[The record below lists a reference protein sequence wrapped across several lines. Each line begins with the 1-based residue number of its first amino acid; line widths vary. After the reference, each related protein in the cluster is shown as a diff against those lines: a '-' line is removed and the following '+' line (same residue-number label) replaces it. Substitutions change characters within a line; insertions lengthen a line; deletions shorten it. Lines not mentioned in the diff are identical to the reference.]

1 MGKNISNF
9 VSYPSFPWRHL
20 RHIGAQ
26 KIVVDEH
33 GEMEEK
39 GEGVVT

>member
-9 VSYPSFPWRHL
+9 VFSPSFPWRCL
-20 RHIGAQ
+20 IHIGAQ
-26 KIVVDEH
+26 KIVVDGH

-39 GEGVVT
+39 GEG